1 MATSIAPSSSY
12 VADIVAGRGG
22 PVNLTPSPYDPSTSR
37 SVFPSGTYR
46 LVLYYSTTRSDLSD
60 GEGGTMVASA
70 PFQVR

>member
-1 MATSIAPSSSY
+1 M
-12 VADIVAGRGG
+12 ADIVAGRGG